1 MCRIWQIYF
10 LFGENL
16 CGGVYGGVLK
26 LIQLLG
32 NLTNYACKCMIQTMQ
47 GAKNKDYTWKIANF
61 YICVLVWAEMLVI
74 LWLRYPCNH
83 GDDFRNNLCLFFACG
98 VLTVV
103 PRQRCRVAVLVLALL
118 GVLAVLGLDYFNMA
132 LDYDTWIQR
141 GMPPW
146 GEVQAK

>member
-1 MCRIWQIYF
+1 
-10 LFGENL
+10 
-16 CGGVYGGVLK
+16 
-26 LIQLLG
+26 
-32 NLTNYACKCMIQTMQ
+32 MIQTMQ
-47 GAKNKDYTWKIANF
+47 GAKNKDYTWKMANF
-61 YICVLVWAEMLVI
+61 YICVLVWAEMLVM

-83 GDDFRNNLCLFFACG
+83 GDDFRKNLCLFLACG

-146 GEVQAK
+146 GEVRAK

>member
-1 MCRIWQIYF
+1 
-10 LFGENL
+10 
-16 CGGVYGGVLK
+16 
-26 LIQLLG
+26 
-32 NLTNYACKCMIQTMQ
+32 MQ
-47 GAKNKDYTWKIANF
+47 GMKTKYFTWKMANF
-61 YICVLVWAEMLVI
+61 CICALAWAEMLLM

-83 GDDFRNNLCLFFACG
+83 GDDFRKNLCLFLACG

-141 GMPPW
+141 GMPSW
-146 GEVQAK
+146 GEVRAK

>member
-1 MCRIWQIYF
+1 MKTKYF
-10 LFGENL
+10 TWGVASL
-16 CGGVYGGVLK
+16 C
-26 LIQLLG
+26 
-32 NLTNYACKCMIQTMQ
+32 
-47 GAKNKDYTWKIANF
+47 
-61 YICVLVWAEMLVI
+61 ICALAWVEMLLM

-83 GDDFRNNLCLFFACG
+83 GDDFRKNLCLFLACG

-103 PRQRCRVAVLVLALL
+103 PRQRCRVAVLVLSLL

-146 GEVQAK
+146 GEVREKYNPLRGQERVGCMKVYLAGQLALSASTQMADQVSRRS

>member
-1 MCRIWQIYF
+1 MKTKYF
-10 LFGENL
+10 
-16 CGGVYGGVLK
+16 
-26 LIQLLG
+26 
-32 NLTNYACKCMIQTMQ
+32 
-47 GAKNKDYTWKIANF
+47 TWKMVNF
-61 YICVLVWAEMLVI
+61 SICALVWVEMLLM

-83 GDDFRNNLCLFFACG
+83 GDDFRKNLCLFLACG

-146 GEVQAK
+146 GEVRAK